1 MIVIEARNTFC
12 LFEPSPV
19 MIKTTS
25 LAIHEEMCP
34 EVLDDVDEIIIEL
47 WLVVSNLSM
56 LAVKIVINV
65 WCKLL

>member
-1 MIVIEARNTFC
+1 M
-12 LFEPSPV
+12 